1 MNARKLFSTKTFA
14 VFLLFWVLLSW
25 GISHAVNNDIKSA
38 TTNFSATGIVSDVS
52 EFSMTIENAKGST
65 QSSDGTYNLNL
76 DYLKKVETSDYG
88 PLALTDIKAGDKVVV
103 QGLTNGYA
111 FYIKRI
117 VSFTSVATKADDEN
131 ATSTA
136 TTTTSTTTE
145 VVSPV
150 IPAESTS
157 TATTTTSTTTEVV
170 SPVIPAES
178 TSTATTAPAATEETA
193 SSTPTIIETITN
205 TVGGAVGDVID
216 KVTEAVQN
224 VVDILNGPDAPDA
237 TLPKEN
243 IVPAVSTSPSVEPPT
258 QSTDSGAIINSE
270 AVPVN

>member
-157 TATTTTSTTTEVV
+157 TATT
-170 SPVIPAES
+170 
-178 TSTATTAPAATEETA
+178 APAATEETA